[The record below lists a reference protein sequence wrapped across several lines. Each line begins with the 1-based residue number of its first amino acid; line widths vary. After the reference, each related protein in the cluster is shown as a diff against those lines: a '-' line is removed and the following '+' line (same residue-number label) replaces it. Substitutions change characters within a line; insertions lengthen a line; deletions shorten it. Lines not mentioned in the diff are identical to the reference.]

1 MAGVTPALMAIIHT
15 AALNAPPSISRV
27 ELFSGQTGR
36 TTGTK
41 NHPAGR
47 AIDIQLY
54 DQNGNAYDRYVG
66 NPFGAKAKN
75 SAASYQA
82 YEQFAQI
89 ARQVQQR
96 DYPELSDRFR
106 WGGYFTSGVN
116 PGDLMHFDLSGGLS
130 PKTPPQTDRWVNGI
144 PNGITLGAAALGGER
159 PIPASL
165 NAPAVGGSLAPTAPS
180 ADADLLARVM
190 LSEARGEGEKG
201 MLAVGQVA
209 MNRIRDTSGRFDD
222 TLSEVLTDGE
232 FAKPL
237 DVDPNSPEYQTAVAM
252 AGAIIDGVAPNPI
265 GDAVYFMNPKKAT
278 PEGAAKIR
286 ASGPHLST
294 LGAHEFYG
302 GGVFAGD
309 PNAPVPDDPA
319 MIRQRLANRDAGVVF
334 QGPPAAVAEQSP
346 VEYAVGTAD
355 LSGPTPGNIDL
366 NRRPEVR
373 NPDGSIST
381 VRSMSFQDEY
391 GNEVLIPTVSDDGRI
406 MSDEEAINNYYR
418 TGRHLGIFSS
428 PEEADAYAESLHA
441 AQSQV
446 YNPRDKDDQSLAPTP
461 PVAPLT
467 VIATTGAGREAAAF
481 GKLPFLPP
489 PGANRGPSPS
499 LGVDPGPIDLSNL
512 LASVSTGGPPGASAE
527 VRINPT
533 PPPSSRPA
541 VIFAPP
547 PARSGLAEL
556 ATGSPT
562 DTRTGPARDYSTML
576 ASAAYGTP
584 DYNEMAMTPSETQF
598 TPLAGEAAETPI
610 QEDRATRVPFTPP
623 PTVSPW
629 LSTVTP
635 PADPVIE
642 IQEDRATRAGLP
654 PAVTPPAPAP
664 SVVARPPAE
673 AVAPTPVSAAAK
685 PPSSWLSGIADKAQQ
700 YVTALTGGSGGIAW
714 AWTPTVQGTSPGG
727 TPYTAGP
734 GARGGWTTQWT
745 TSTGG
750 TITTRENPYTGQ
762 METVYG

>member
-1 MAGVTPALMAIIHT
+1 MHAGNDLQAANGSKAVAVIGGTVIYAGNNTGYQWNTVILGDDGT
-15 AALNAPPSISRV
+15 AYRYATHGPLSVSLGDRV
-27 ELFSGQTGR
+27 EQGQPVGTIARSHLHLEVIPNTSPAYETMVANPGQFVSTQWWPGGQPVTVDPASYFGVARGMTIAAGTPIGDPSLR
-36 TTGTK
+36 TFV
-41 NHPAGR
+41 PEVP
-47 AIDIQLY
+47 D
-54 DQNGNAYDRYVG
+54 D
-66 NPFGAKAKN
+66 PFGVGR
-75 SAASYQA
+75 SREAAQ
-82 YEQFAQI
+82 
-89 ARQVQQR
+89 
-96 DYPELSDRFR
+96 
-106 WGGYFTSGVN
+106 
-116 PGDLMHFDLSGGLS
+116 
-130 PKTPPQTDRWVNGI
+130 
-144 PNGITLGAAALGGER
+144 
-159 PIPASL
+159 PASL

-209 MNRIRDTSGRFDD
+209 MNRIRDTSGRFGD
-222 TLSEVLTDGE
+222 TLTDVLTTGE
-232 FAKPL
+232 FAKPA

-265 GDAVYFMNPKKAT
+265 GGAVYFMNPDT
-278 PEGAAKIR
+278 STSSGARKIR

-294 LGAHEFYG
+294 IGNHEFYG

-319 MIRQRLANRDAGVVF
+319 MIRQRLANRDAGVAF
-334 QGPPAAVAEQSP
+334 QGPPAAVADQSP
-346 VEYAVGTAD
+346 VEYAAASLPDETFVPRIEGT
-355 LSGPTPGNIDL
+355 
-366 NRRPEVR
+366 
-373 NPDGSIST
+373 
-381 VRSMSFQDEY
+381 
-391 GNEVLIPTVSDDGRI
+391 
-406 MSDEEAINNYYR
+406 
-418 TGRHLGIFSS
+418 
-428 PEEADAYAESLHA
+428 
-441 AQSQV
+441 
-446 YNPRDKDDQSLAPTP
+446 
-461 PVAPLT
+461 
-467 VIATTGAGREAAAF
+467 ATTGAGREAAAF

-499 LGVDPGPIDLSNL
+499 LGLDPGPIDLSNL

-584 DYNEMAMTPSETQF
+584 NYNEMAMTPSETQF
-598 TPLAGEAAETPI
+598 TPLAGETAETPI

-664 SVVARPPAE
+664 SVVAPPPAE

-700 YVTALTGGSGGIAW
+700 YVTALTGGSGGIGW

-727 TPYTAGP
+727 INYTAGP